1 LSAQGAARSIIS
13 LVLLIIG
20 FFLLVLA
27 AVDFLEGYGIVYA
40 LFLVLLGI
48 IFLAVSGRV

>member
-1 LSAQGAARSIIS
+1 MSAEGAARSIVS

-20 FFLLVLA
+20 VLIIISAVIDLFEGFGILYA
-27 AVDFLEGYGIVYA
+27 AV
-40 LFLVLLGI
+40 LFIIGL